1 MRGVTPPREG
11 VGLIGRTGIEAALRQ
26 GRTGEG
32 VVVVVATVRTYRG
45 RTGFPQG
52 LPGALTGRSA

>member
-1 MRGVTPPREG
+1 
-11 VGLIGRTGIEAALRQ
+11 LIGRTGIEAALRQ